1 MGGERRHNYI
11 QAKPLPGKQLTKA
24 QQMRLRLADGNAKQ
38 NKDMRLSKENLHN
51 FGGPSQQAPP
61 M

>member
-51 FGGPSQQAPP
+51 FGGPS
-61 M
+61 